1 MRAGEGRDDVRPPI
15 AVSAAIATA
24 AATGGGAGRG
34 RGRPREGGEREQQ
47 PGSHGVPPPAWVCG
61 PRGAATPFELSSPF
75 AWGGSIGRRRA
86 VRGAVNRGPLW
97 DSQIWLV
104 WVYGGLGT
112 ISNVSLAHGPTNST

>member
-1 MRAGEGRDDVRPPI
+1 MKGEERRGEAQYRWAEEAGEAAAEGAAELRAGEGRDDVRPPI

-75 AWGGSIGRRRA
+75 AW
-86 VRGAVNRGPLW
+86 N
-97 DSQIWLV
+97 QIV
-104 WVYGGLGT
+104 
-112 ISNVSLAHGPTNST
+112 